1 MASIIDAFRR
11 ERIRRRR
18 IAVLTDDAYL
28 QCGFYCK
35 QLMFLELRS
44 QFTLINISVEC
55 IGAVRSTCQGFVMS
69 CFVQQCH
76 Y

>member
-18 IAVLTDDAYL
+18 IAVLTDNAYL

-35 QLMFLELRS
+35 QLMFLESRS
-44 QFTLINISVEC
+44 QYTLITIRVKG
-55 IGAVRSTCQGFVMS
+55 IGAVRPTCQGFVMS